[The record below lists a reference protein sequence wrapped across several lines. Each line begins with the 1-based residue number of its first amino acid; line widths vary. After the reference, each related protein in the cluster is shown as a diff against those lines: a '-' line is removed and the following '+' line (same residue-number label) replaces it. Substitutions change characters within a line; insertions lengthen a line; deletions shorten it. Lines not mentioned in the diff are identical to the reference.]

1 MILVIDFKGEK
12 MRPLCEYMISEFLP
26 SFRAMVAKKLIEDH
40 GFSQTQ
46 VAEMLNTTQPAISQ
60 YIRELRGKKNTM
72 LKNPKIM
79 EMIDK
84 VVKAIAIGDV
94 KPENTGLE
102 FCKFCKFIREINFIS
117 GQALC

>member
-1 MILVIDFKGEK
+1 
-12 MRPLCEYMISEFLP
+12 
-26 SFRAMVAKKLIEDH
+26 
-40 GFSQTQ
+40 
-46 VAEMLNTTQPAISQ
+46 
-60 YIRELRGKKNTM
+60 M